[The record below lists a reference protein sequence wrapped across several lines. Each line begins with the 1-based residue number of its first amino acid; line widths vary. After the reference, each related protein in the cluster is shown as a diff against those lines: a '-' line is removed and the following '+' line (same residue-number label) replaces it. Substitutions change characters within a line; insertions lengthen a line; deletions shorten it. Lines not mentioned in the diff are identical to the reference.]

1 MTKKKLNGPAAFPDP
16 TLPET
21 YVDIDGEKFR
31 LCFDFASLAQAK
43 RKLQEQGV
51 EINILHSLNFYTLD
65 VDTLAAIFYAAAHR
79 FHPKLEWS
87 RARDLTNLR
96 TGAAIIEGLASA
108 YAEAMVDPKK
118 NPPTGTT
125 QQA

>member
-1 MTKKKLNGPAAFPDP
+1 MRKNQPGGSSEFSDP

-31 LCFDFASLAQAK
+31 LCFDFAALAQAK

-79 FHPKLEWS
+79 FHPKMEWS
-87 RARDLTNLR
+87 KAQKLTNLR
-96 TGAAIIEGLASA
+96 TGAAIIEGLAAA
-108 YAEAMVDPKK
+108 YAAAMTDPKR
-118 NPPTGTT
+118 NPREGTT
-125 QQA
+125 QKA